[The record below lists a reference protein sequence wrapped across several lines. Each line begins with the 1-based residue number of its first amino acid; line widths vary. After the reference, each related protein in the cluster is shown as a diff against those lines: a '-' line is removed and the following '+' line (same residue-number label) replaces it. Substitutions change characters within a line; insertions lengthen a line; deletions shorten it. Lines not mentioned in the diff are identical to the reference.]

1 MGKLKTFPFFSK
13 NLLTNRPD
21 HTIIKTEKRK
31 GKVLIMK
38 LFNEYVQEVAGY
50 LRTMDKIEK
59 ETLEAWFILTV
70 LDELKNHGRTQQNAA
85 KIYQTIEKIKDGW
98 TIF

>member
-1 MGKLKTFPFFSK
+1 
-13 NLLTNRPD
+13 
-21 HTIIKTEKRK
+21 
-31 GKVLIMK
+31 MK

-50 LRTMDKIEK
+50 LRTMDKVEK
-59 ETLEAWFILTV
+59 ETLEAWFMLTV
-70 LDELKNHGRTQQNAA
+70 LDELKNNGRTQQNAA

>member
-1 MGKLKTFPFFSK
+1 
-13 NLLTNRPD
+13 
-21 HTIIKTEKRK
+21 
-31 GKVLIMK
+31 MK

-59 ETLEAWFILTV
+59 ETLEAWFMLTV
-70 LDELKNHGRTQQNAA
+70 LDELTNNGQTQQNAA
-85 KIYQTIEKIKDGW
+85 KIYQIIEKIKDGW

>member
-1 MGKLKTFPFFSK
+1 
-13 NLLTNRPD
+13 
-21 HTIIKTEKRK
+21 
-31 GKVLIMK
+31 MK

-59 ETLEAWFILTV
+59 ETFEAWFMLTV

-85 KIYQTIEKIKDGW
+85 EIYQTIEKIKDGW

>member
-1 MGKLKTFPFFSK
+1 MLYYNQKEQRNTNKKKERVSK
-13 NLLTNRPD
+13 
-21 HTIIKTEKRK
+21 
-31 GKVLIMK
+31 MK

-50 LRTMDKIEK
+50 LRTMDKVEK
-59 ETLEAWFILTV
+59 ETLEAWFMLTV
-70 LDELKNHGRTQQNAA
+70 LDELKNQGRTQQNAA

>member
-1 MGKLKTFPFFSK
+1 
-13 NLLTNRPD
+13 
-21 HTIIKTEKRK
+21 
-31 GKVLIMK
+31 MK

-50 LRTMDKIEK
+50 LRTMDKVEK
-59 ETLEAWFILTV
+59 ETLEAWFMLTV
-70 LDELKNHGRTQQNAA
+70 LDELKNQGRTQQNAA